1 MKELFFGC
9 GVALVTPFIDGKI
22 DYKSFK
28 NLIVN
33 CLNNDAN
40 AIVILAT
47 TGEGSTI
54 TLSERIKLTRL
65 AKRIINDR
73 AKLIV
78 GTGNNNFSD
87 CYKLTALAKKQG
99 ADAALIVTPYYN
111 KTTQDGII
119 NFYDK
124 LSEIGLPIIIYN
136 VPARTG
142 LSIELETI
150 KKIIQTN
157 KMVVGLKEST
167 TDITRIIALHNICK
181 DKIAIYSGED
191 NLNYLF
197 YCLGA
202 NGTISVTANAFPK
215 QVSKL
220 YSLVKNNE
228 LKQANALFQSLSKID
243 NALFIETNPIP
254 VKYLLKQLNLIA
266 SDEVRLP
273 LVPLKNKQV
282 INSLVKNYIK
292 THIS

>member
-1 MKELFFGC
+1 MKELFCGC
-9 GVALVTPFIDGKI
+9 GVALVTPFINNEV

-33 CLNNDAN
+33 CLNSGAS

-54 TLSERIKLTRL
+54 TLNERIKLTKL
-65 AKRIINDR
+65 AKKTIANRC
-73 AKLIV
+73 KLIV
-78 GTGNNNFSD
+78 GTGNNNFTE
-87 CYKLTALAKKQG
+87 CLKLTNLAKKQG

-111 KTTQDGII
+111 KTTQEGII

-124 LSEIGLPIIIYN
+124 LSKIELPIIVYN

-142 LSIELETI
+142 LNIELETI
-150 KKIIQTN
+150 KKLISNN
-157 KMVVGLKEST
+157 KMIIGIKEST
-167 TDITRIIALHNICK
+167 TDISRIIALHNICK

-191 NLNYLF
+191 NLNFLF

-202 NGTISVTANAFPK
+202 SGTISVTANAFPK

-220 YSLVKNNE
+220 YDLVKNNQLE
-228 LKQANALFQSLSKID
+228 QARSLSQNLSKFD
-243 NALFIETNPIP
+243 NALFIEPTPIP
-254 VKYLLKQLNLIA
+254 VKFLLTQLNLLA

-273 LVPLKNKQV
+273 LIQLKNKQL
-282 INSLVKNYIK
+282 INNLVKNHLKTYI
-292 THIS
+292 S